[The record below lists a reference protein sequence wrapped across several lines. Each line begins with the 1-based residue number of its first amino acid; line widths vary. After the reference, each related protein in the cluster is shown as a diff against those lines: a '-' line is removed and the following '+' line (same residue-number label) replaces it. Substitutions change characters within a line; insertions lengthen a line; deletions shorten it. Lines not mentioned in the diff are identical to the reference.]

1 MEIAALII
9 FWLAFLTAIF
19 FWGRGIIKAKKSDLI
34 AGFTALAALCILNFV
49 LSTSSAVFGLIGTL
63 IIVFGVVTLLLSRSA
78 KPNCPV
84 SKQNLT
90 LLGVV
95 AIIVGFCLSLII

>member
-1 MEIAALII
+1 MEIAAFII

-34 AGFTALAALCILNFV
+34 AGFTALAALCILNFA
-49 LSTSSAVFGLIGTL
+49 LSTSSAVFGLIGTPV
-63 IIVFGVVTLLLSRSA
+63 IVFGVVTLLLSRSV

-95 AIIVGFCLSLII
+95 AIIVGFCLLLII